1 MQRLLLVPRVSLT
14 HTHTHTQTHRHTHAH
29 IFIHTLQFCTTND
42 LCYAKLLHWT
52 LVFRRRLSRWVCR
65 PDVASC
71 RCGRERACV
80 CTSEGLLRDV
90 APVGGVLAQR
100 ERSIATPPHH
110 CNAAGLQLNAPTT
123 TYRISSSPAQTH
135 THTHTETRCQGALQI
150 LSSPLG
156 S

>member
-1 MQRLLLVPRVSLT
+1 MLCKVIALDPCFQTQAVSLG
-14 HTHTHTQTHRHTHAH
+14 
-29 IFIHTLQFCTTND
+29 
-42 LCYAKLLHWT
+42 
-52 LVFRRRLSRWVCR
+52 LSSWRCL
-65 PDVASC
+65 C

-100 ERSIATPPHH
+100 ERGIATPPHH
-110 CNAAGLQLNAPTT
+110 CNTAGLRLNAPTT

-135 THTHTETRCQGALQI
+135 THTHTHTHTLVVREPCRSYPAL
-150 LSSPLG
+150 LEADLPAELFCLLYTFGG